1 MSKIDAKQIIP
12 NYKALDIEKCIEDLY
27 NSIQVTIPKEKNI
40 QFYIEK
46 CPDQLEGNIRTDE
59 VKLNQILVNLI
70 TNAIKFTNKGYVA
83 FGYTI
88 NKVEGVL
95 EFKVIDSGLGIDENN
110 LKIIFERFR
119 RLEEDFSAESSG
131 LGLGL
136 SITKAYVEMLGG
148 TISVDSKVGI
158 GSVFSFTI
166 PLFYDYSVKKIKP
179 FYSLNNRSVLRKET
193 ILVAEDDSINFLLI
207 KKILEQKNY
216 TVLRA
221 SNGQEAVDMCK
232 TIPEI
237 DLVFMDMKMPI
248 LNGFQAF
255 EKINKISPNL
265 PVIAQTAYSSSEDK
279 EKIIQSGFTAYI
291 TKPINKEKLFDLLET
306 IFQQKDIESPLK

>member
-1 MSKIDAKQIIP
+1 MSKIDAKQIVP
-12 NYKALDIEKCIEDLY
+12 NYKALDIQKCIEDLY
-27 NSIQVTIPKEKNI
+27 NSIQVTIPKEKEI
-40 QFYIEK
+40 QFYIEECSDK
-46 CPDQLEGNIRTDE
+46 MEGNIMTDE

-88 NKVEGVL
+88 NKDKGVL
-95 EFKVIDSGLGIDENN
+95 EFKVTDSGLGIDENN
-110 LKIIFERFR
+110 LKVIFERFR
-119 RLEEDFSAESSG
+119 RLEDDFSAESSG

-148 TISVDSKVGI
+148 TILVDSKVGI

-166 PLFYDYSVKKIKP
+166 PLVYDHSIKKIKP
-179 FYSLNNRSVLRKET
+179 FYSLSSKRAFSKET

-232 TIPEI
+232 KSSAI

-255 EKINKISPNL
+255 EKIKEILPNL

-279 EKIIQSGFTAYI
+279 EKMMQAGFTAYI
-291 TKPINKEKLFDLLET
+291 MKPINKEKLFDLLES
-306 IFQQKDIESPLK
+306 IFQKKDVESPLK